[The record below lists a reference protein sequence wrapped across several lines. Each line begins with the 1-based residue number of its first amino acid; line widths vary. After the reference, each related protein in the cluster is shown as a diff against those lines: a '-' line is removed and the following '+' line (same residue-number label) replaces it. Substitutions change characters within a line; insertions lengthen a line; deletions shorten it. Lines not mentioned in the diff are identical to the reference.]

1 MRAKVI
7 MNPVSGEGKARL
19 LADAVAAHC
28 RTYSEADILLT
39 TGPGHARELAAA
51 AVDEGYDLVVA
62 AGGDGTLHEVV
73 NGLFNGERTLLPIGI
88 IPLGSGND
96 LAYGLSIPEDIE
108 AAVTRVFTGDE
119 RRLDLGLIDDGRGRP
134 EVFQNN
140 MGIGFDAIIVIRTK
154 KLARLH
160 GFVMYMT
167 AVLQTI
173 AFDYDAPDLELE
185 FDDEHVRQPS
195 LFLSLGMG
203 PRHGGG
209 FLLTPDAQL
218 DDGLIDSCLVN
229 VVSRRTMI
237 SMLLRVINGTH
248 TTSEH
253 VSMRQ
258 NKRLSIRAS
267 VPLPIH
273 VDGEMLAYPED
284 NVRNV
289 TITCL
294 PGALRIVC

>member
-7 MNPVSGEGKARL
+7 MNPVSGEGKARDLVEAVADQCRHHSDAEVL
-19 LADAVAAHC
+19 LTTGRGHARQLAADAVA
-28 RTYSEADILLT
+28 
-39 TGPGHARELAAA
+39 
-51 AVDEGYDLVVA
+51 EGFDLVVA

-73 NGLFNGERTLLPIGI
+73 NGLFDGRRTRLPIGI

-96 LAYGLSIPEDIE
+96 MAYALDIPHDIAQAVALAFEG
-108 AAVTRVFTGDE
+108 TE
-119 RRLDLGLIDDGRGRP
+119 RALDLGLIDDGRGRP
-134 EVFQNN
+134 EVFENN
-140 MGIGFDAIIVIRTK
+140 MGIGFDATVVIRTQQMT
-154 KLARLH
+154 RLS

-173 AFDYDAPDLELE
+173 AFNYDAPDLELH
-185 FDDEHVRQPS
+185 FDDETVRQQS
-195 LFLSLGMG
+195 LFLALGLG

-209 FLLTPDAQL
+209 FLLTPDAL
-218 DDGLIDSCLVN
+218 PDDGLIDSCLVN
-229 VVSRRTMI
+229 PVSRLTMI
-237 SMLLRVINGTH
+237 RMLLRVIKGTH

-258 NKRLSIRAS
+258 NKRLAIIAS
-267 VPLPIH
+267 TPLPIH

-284 NVRNV
+284 NVRRV